1 MVAKPG
7 ALFPQR
13 KVHVKEGQ
21 SVRGVQEFRRFQ
33 GTAAAQR
40 EGWLVKGG
48 GLKVAVMLP
57 LKENR
62 GDEREDNTSQQPRVA
77 ERGPELMAILAQ
89 GNLI

>member
-21 SVRGVQEFRRFQ
+21 SVRGVQEFRCFQ

-40 EGWLVKGG
+40 EGWLVGWLRGG

-57 LKENR
+57 LKEDR

-77 ERGPELMAILAQ
+77 ERGP
-89 GNLI
+89 